1 MNIRIENL
9 RKSFG
14 EFPALHDV
22 NLDVAPGELIALI
35 GPSGSGKTTLLRLI
49 AGLLGSDGG
58 SIHFGNRDVTHLG
71 TEDRNVGLVFQHYA
85 LFPHMRVGGNVSFG
99 LRVRPRATRPPRAEI
114 AKRVREW
121 LKVVQL
127 EGLEKRYP
135 SQLSGGQRQ
144 RVGLARALAA
154 EPDVLLL
161 DEPFG
166 ALDALVRKDLRRW
179 LRELHDRVSLTSIL
193 VTHDQE
199 EALEVA
205 DRVVV
210 LRDGVIQQIGTPWE
224 VYQEPANRFVCEFL
238 GEVNS
243 LHAIPVNGGFRVG
256 EAFVAAAHQLPIGPD
271 KPARIYARPHEIEL
285 CIQPK
290 GDISL
295 RCTVERTQLAGPT
308 ARFYLKRADMDE
320 TLEVDLPHR
329 DLPENLARLQP
340 GDTVYAALNRVRS
353 FVD

>member
-1 MNIRIENL
+1 MNIRIEHL
-9 RKSFG
+9 HKSFG
-14 EFPALHDV
+14 QFPALHDV
-22 NLDVAPGELIALI
+22 SLDIAPGELIALI
-35 GPSGSGKTTLLRLI
+35 GPSGSGKTTLLRLL
-49 AGLLGSDGG
+49 AGLLTADGG
-58 SIHFGNRDVTHLG
+58 SIRFGERDVTHLG
-71 TEDRNVGLVFQHYA
+71 TEQRNVGLVFQHYA

-114 AKRVREW
+114 SKRVTEW

-127 EGLEKRYP
+127 EGLEKRFP

-179 LRELHDRVSLTSIL
+179 LRELHDKVSLTSIL

-210 LRDGVIQQIGTPWE
+210 LRDGVIQQVGTPWE

-238 GEVNS
+238 GEVNT
-243 LHAIPVNGGFRVG
+243 LHAIPVEGGFQVG
-256 EAFVAAAHQLPIGPD
+256 PAFVSAPHQLPLGRE
-271 KPARIYARPHEIEL
+271 ARLYARPHEIEL
-285 CIQPK
+285 CLAPK
-290 GDISL
+290 GPISL
-295 RCTVERTQLAGPT
+295 PCVVERTQLAGPT
-308 ARFYLKRADMDE
+308 ARFYLKRSDREE
-320 TLEVDLPHR
+320 TFEVDLPHR
-329 DLPENLARLQP
+329 DLSPELARLQP
-340 GDTVYAALNRVRS
+340 GDPVFAALNRVRS
-353 FVD
+353 FPE

>member
-1 MNIRIENL
+1 MNIRIDNL

-14 EFPALHDV
+14 EFPALHNV
-22 NLDVAPGELIALI
+22 NLDIAPGELIALI
-35 GPSGSGKTTLLRLI
+35 GPSGSGKTTLLRLL
-49 AGLLGSDGG
+49 AGLLNADGG
-58 SIHFGNRDVTHLG
+58 SIHFGNREVTHLG
-71 TEDRNVGLVFQHYA
+71 TEERNVGLVFQHYA

-99 LRVRPRATRPPRAEI
+99 LRVRPRATRPSTTEI
-114 AKRVREW
+114 QKRVTEW
-121 LKVVQL
+121 LKIVQL

-179 LRELHDRVSLTSIL
+179 LRELHDKVSLTSIL

-210 LRDGVIQQIGTPWE
+210 LRDGVIQQVGTPWE

-238 GEVNS
+238 GEVNA
-243 LHAIPVNGGFRVG
+243 LHAIPVEGGFQVG
-256 EAFVAAAHQLPIGPD
+256 PAFVSATHALPIGRE
-271 KPARIYARPHEIEL
+271 ARIYARPHEIEL
-285 CIQPK
+285 CIEPK
-290 GDISL
+290 GAISL
-295 RCTVERTQLAGPT
+295 PCVVERTQLAGPT
-308 ARFYLKRADMDE
+308 ARFYLKRADRDE

-329 DLPENLARLQP
+329 DLPANLARLQP
-340 GDTVYAALNRVRS
+340 GDSVSAALNRVRS
-353 FVD
+353 FPE